1 MLDSVYANGNT
12 VVECPQECSNYGKCI
27 TMHHAALDYGP
38 GQDMS
43 QLDVSD
49 IKGPLY
55 TNWEAKSLMMCVCDW
70 GVFGPECEARM
81 CPKGFD
87 PLLRSATYYRE
98 INVTT
103 NSTAAGSSM
112 NGTYVMSFN
121 GFDFEF
127 NANASLFGEAEC
139 EAAWESLHNVEQVVC
154 FRGAINQAG
163 GATYNIKFLAWPAIP
178 MQNNIFSHEGNPPLT
193 AFTCDVSDARVW
205 SRGGSNV
212 AACHV
217 EDVANTDIR
226 EYQSCSGRG
235 TCDFATGSCSCYA
248 NFEGV
253 ACDSSIATIPAEG
266 VDVLLLYATDNLF
279 QNTLL
284 KLDATANPSDSFNFL
299 EIVSGTSEMT
309 MFTIEGD
316 GDVTVAKGDVRIL
329 TGELSLYSG
338 LRIIDGGASI
348 TTGGLRVLSGGTTI
362 NEGGL
367 KVVGNT
373 LLSGNVLAYNGS
385 YIFSSN
391 VSGHNDGNIMEVRAT
406 QDAFAGAVLEIGAD
420 RNRSDSF
427 DLFRVTVDN
436 GPSSREVFAI
446 TGQGRTTIKHGGL
459 TVTGAAV
466 VKSGGLLIEAGGI
479 TITSGGLT
487 ISNVGITSTGSITI
501 TTGSITASSG
511 TLTVAGVQSSGAIT
525 GSTTLY
531 ANGIQSTAAITAATS
546 VYAASI
552 TSAGGV
558 TASSYTTTSDG
569 RYKTNVTSLRNR
581 AARLLELNG
590 VSFQWRGDSGFDKE
604 THFGFIAQEVEL
616 VFPEIVRESSFGIRS
631 LQLEAIAPLLVEAF
645 RALHRRLTILERRLR

>member
-1 MLDSVYANGNT
+1 MLDANT
-12 VVECPQECSNYGKCI
+12 VVECPQECSNYGNCI

-38 GQDMS
+38 GQGMT
-43 QLDVSD
+43 QLDDVND

-55 TNWEAKSLMMCVCDW
+55 TNWEAESLMMCACDW

-87 PLLRSATYYRE
+87 PLLRSTTTYYRE

-103 NSTAAGSSM
+103 NSTAVGSSI
-112 NGTYVMSFN
+112 NGTFVMSFN

-127 NANASLFGEAEC
+127 NANATLFGEAEC
-139 EAAWESLHNVEQVVC
+139 EAAWESLDNVEQVVC

-163 GATYNIKFLAWPAIP
+163 GATYNIKFLAWPAVP

-193 AFTCDVSDARVW
+193 AFMCDASDARVW
-205 SRGGSNV
+205 PRGGGNV

-226 EYQSCSGRG
+226 EYKFCSGRG
-235 TCDFATGSCSCYA
+235 TCDFSTGSCSCYA

-253 ACDSSIATIPAEG
+253 ACGSSIATISEGG
-266 VDVLLLYATDNLF
+266 VDVLLLYATENSF

-299 EIVSGTSEMT
+299 EIVSGSSEVT

-316 GDVTVAKGDVRIL
+316 GDITVAKGDVKIL

-367 KVVGNT
+367 KVIGNT
-373 LLSGNVLAYNGS
+373 LLWGNVLAHNGS

-391 VSGHNDGNIMEVRAT
+391 ASGHNDGSIMEVRAT

-487 ISNVGITSTGSITI
+487 ISSVGITSAGSITV
-501 TTGSITASSG
+501 TTGSITAPS
-511 TLTVAGVQSSGAIT
+511 II
-525 GSTTLY
+525 ST
-531 ANGIQSTAAITAATS
+531 
-546 VYAASI
+546 
-552 TSAGGV
+552 GGV
-558 TASSYTTTSDG
+558 SASSYTTTSDG